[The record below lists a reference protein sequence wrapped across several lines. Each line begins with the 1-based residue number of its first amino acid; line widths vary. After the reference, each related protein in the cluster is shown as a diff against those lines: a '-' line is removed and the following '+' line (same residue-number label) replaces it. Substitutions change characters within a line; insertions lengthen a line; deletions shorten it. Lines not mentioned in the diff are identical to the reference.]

1 MTAVHQL
8 RFQHRL
14 NLLCKV
20 LRVNRSTYYKH
31 FHSKAI
37 PPRISENQTIKS
49 YILQI
54 CSEHDMRLGAYKIQ
68 YLLRCDYCVNIS
80 IGRVYRLMNSLHL
93 PRISTRKPPKTK
105 YIQPLLDTN
114 NILKQAFTQSAPNL
128 VWCSDITYLRVQ
140 NRFYYLCVII
150 DLFSRKVISYKL
162 SSKADAQLVIDTFF
176 EAFSK
181 RGHPQG
187 LLFHSDRGVQYTALA
202 FRKVLDN
209 CHVVQSFSKRGH
221 PYDNAVA
228 ECFFKYLKLEETNR
242 RFFKNF
248 DDLKLSV
255 FTYIDG
261 YYNQKRPH
269 SSLGLLTP
277 NQFEQ
282 NFFALHNN

>member
-1 MTAVHQL
+1 
-8 RFQHRL
+8 
-14 NLLCKV
+14 
-20 LRVNRSTYYKH
+20 
-31 FHSKAI
+31 
-37 PPRISENQTIKS
+37 
-49 YILQI
+49 
-54 CSEHDMRLGAYKIQ
+54 MRLGAYKIQ
-68 YLLRCDYCVNIS
+68 YLLRCDYCVFIS

-114 NILKQAFTQSAPNL
+114 NILKQTFTQSAPNL

-140 NRFYYLCVII
+140 NRFYYLCVVI
-150 DLFSRKVISYKL
+150 DLFSRKVVSYKL
-162 SSKADAQLVIDTFF
+162 APKADAQLVIDSFL
-176 EAFSK
+176 EAFFK
-181 RGHPQG
+181 RGYPQG
-187 LLFHSDRGVQYTALA
+187 LMFHSDRGVQYTSLA

-209 CHVVQSFSKRGH
+209 CHVVQSFSKKGH

-242 RFFKNF
+242 RSFKRF

-255 FTYIDG
+255 FSYIDG

-269 SSLGLLTP
+269 SYLGLLTP

-282 NFFALHNN
+282 KFFALHNN

>member
-20 LRVNRSTYYKH
+20 LRVNRSTYYKR
-31 FHSKAI
+31 FRSKAV

-68 YLLRCDYCVNIS
+68 YLLRCDYCINIS

-93 PRISTRKPPKTK
+93 PRISSRKPPKTK

-114 NILKQAFTQSAPNL
+114 NVLKQAFTQNAPNL
-128 VWCSDITYLRVQ
+128 VWCGDITYLKVQ

-150 DLFSRKVISYKL
+150 DLFSRKVIAHKL
-162 SSKADAQLVIDTFF
+162 SAKADAQLGIDTFL

-181 RGHPQG
+181 RGYPQG
-187 LLFHSDRGVQYTALA
+187 LLFHSDRGVQYTSLA

-209 CHVVQSFSKRGH
+209 CHTVQSFSKKGH

-242 RFFKNF
+242 RSYKSFEE
-248 DDLKLSV
+248 LKLSV
-255 FTYIDG
+255 FSYIDG
-261 YYNQKRPH
+261 YYNPKRPH

-282 NFFALHNN
+282 KFFAAHND